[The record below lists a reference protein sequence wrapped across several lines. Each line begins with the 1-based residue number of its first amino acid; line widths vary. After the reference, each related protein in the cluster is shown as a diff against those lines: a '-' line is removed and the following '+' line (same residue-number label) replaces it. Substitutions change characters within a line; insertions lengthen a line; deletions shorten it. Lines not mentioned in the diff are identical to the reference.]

1 MENIIVNKF
10 MLIASRKSLMRV
22 MFGICGLSSGLAL
35 IFSIIF
41 GISLSITLGLLLS
54 TSIAMISLRVLSS
67 ENYYRKLIKKQIRVG
82 FIAGILATAGY
93 DISRAIVVV
102 GLDLKFEP
110 FRTWYIFGELILG
123 QHSDRLYLF
132 LVGFTYHLLNGIAFS
147 IAYCLLLGDRNW
159 KYGVIWAFGL
169 EIVMFL
175 VYPTWLNLGK
185 VIGEFTVVSVI
196 GHACYGLILGL
207 VSQSKLGVL
216 KY

>member
-1 MENIIVNKF
+1 MEYIIVNKF
-10 MLIASRKSLMRV
+10 MLIASRKDLMKV
-22 MFGICGLSSGLAL
+22 LFGICGLSSGLAL

-54 TSIAMISLRVLSS
+54 TSIAMISLRVLFT
-67 ENYYRKLIKKQIRVG
+67 ENYHRKLIKKQLRVG

-93 DISRAIVVV
+93 DISRAIVVL

-110 FRTWYIFGELILG
+110 FGTWYIFGELILG

-147 IAYCLLLGDRNW
+147 IAYCLLLGGRNW
-159 KYGVIWAFGL
+159 KYGVLWAFGL
-169 EIVMFL
+169 EIVMLL
-175 VYPTWLNLGK
+175 VYPPWLNLSK

-207 VSQSKLGVL
+207 VSQCKLRVL
-216 KY
+216 R